1 MWLSLILYT
10 LEKNLTG
17 ENLFFY
23 FFQLNSYSRMNFSSR
38 KFYNISSSDEDQ
50 KLGEAND
57 DIIIRVIGNS
67 SDSEMASKDD
77 NKDDGLYTLEKN
89 LTGENLYLFFY
100 FFQLNS
106 YGSVIVMIHINV
118 INVIKLFHSIVV

>member
-23 FFQLNSYSRMNFSSR
+23 FFQLNSYIRMNFSSR

-106 YGSVIVMIHINV
+106 YYSVIVMIHINV
-118 INVIKLFHSIVV
+118 INVIKLFHSLVV